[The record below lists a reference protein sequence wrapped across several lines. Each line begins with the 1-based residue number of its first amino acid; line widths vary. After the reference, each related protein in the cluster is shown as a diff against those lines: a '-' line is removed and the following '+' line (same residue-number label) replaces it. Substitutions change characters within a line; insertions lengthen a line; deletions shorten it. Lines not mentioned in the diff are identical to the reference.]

1 MNRMSSSEDIAE
13 PATISLEWAS
23 FYSTCFFVLASFYS
37 FAALVCLVWH
47 RWRASHCQSGIKHSY
62 IFLKTVK
69 LGKAEWPH
77 DQCNTSRCGISCL
90 GDFLC
95 PLYCF
100 YLKILQNSHLSS
112 YFSRLNFSEVSY
124 VVLSAA
130 EFLKSY
136 RSISE
141 HNTYFILLTSH
152 SVIMKLSFITH
163 NAEQP
168 ESPSVTFCIVCVFSY
183 LCMMSGCG
191 LFHYFHFRVM
201 DIPK

>member
-1 MNRMSSSEDIAE
+1 MTTGSVQHQSMWNFVFGGFSSS
-13 PATISLEWAS
+13 SL
-23 FYSTCFFVLASFYS
+23 L
-37 FAALVCLVWH
+37 
-47 RWRASHCQSGIKHSY
+47 
-62 IFLKTVK
+62 FL
-69 LGKAEWPH
+69 P
-77 DQCNTSRCGISCL
+77 
-90 GDFLC
+90 
-95 PLYCF
+95 
-100 YLKILQNSHLSS
+100 QNSPKHCHLSS

-141 HNTYFILLTSH
+141 HNTYFILHTSH

-168 ESPSVTFCIVCVFSY
+168 EPPSVTFCIVCVFSY

-191 LFHYFHFRVM
+191 LFHYFHFCVM
-201 DIPK
+201 DIPR